1 MIELT
6 VKTLDSRNHN
16 FSVPDDMTVKQLKE
30 HIADSVSIPADSQR
44 LIYCGRVLQDEKNL
58 SEYDVNG
65 KVIHL
70 VQRAPPA
77 PQSNNTD
84 GGSVRNTASTNTRR
98 NQPWRTLF
106 QQAGTGGNAMYL
118 GAMAFPAD
126 LMDAQ
131 GITMPEPRQCLSQSR
146 LAVARNMLM
155 KARNTLVNLENPTPP
170 GSPTQETGSDTSP
183 DANMNANVTANA
195 NLSGNGNISA
205 LNEAFGNVLQTQIAQ
220 AFVAA
225 VSAAH
230 NSDPQSLTP
239 TTTRIEVVT
248 RPHHISRSHDESRS
262 TPAESTEGQSAQEG
276 AASADQQQQNA
287 SGSSSS
293 SGGRRYP
300 RTVALAELI
309 DLLQS
314 NNRRLQPFLQQYYE
328 LVRDDPVLENSER
341 QQLLFR
347 RVSEVMHFLAH
358 AYHALSDIICD
369 FSLAPPRYL
378 RCRPV
383 LIQHS
388 AVLQTGFPIQA
399 HINLSANHANNQQ
412 TSGTATGGTNESS
425 NGTTPT
431 APSAPVSQTETVQGS
446 SETVPTTAVVV
457 IDTNNSSSSSTNTS
471 SQQGQI
477 PRSQPQSSQTGG
489 RTMTLPGFEFYMDVG
504 PSSITIDSLEAT
516 VVTNA
521 NSNTSDANTGGGFS
535 WGSQTAPPEFVQ
547 TLMQALA
554 GQIIDGGSG
563 GTRAQSVSTQSST
576 TAQNAASATPTPGQN
591 SQARGNVGTHPTTAT
606 QTRSTS
612 RPHVHLPHGIQ
623 GFGSSNFDPF
633 LPCNSHH
640 IHRYRVNMQ
649 QQQQQQQAQPQQQ
662 QNQAAG
668 SQTQQEQSRPTASQP
683 HMSRQLLDL
692 LRLQQLYQER
702 DRNFLTPV
710 AETVVVTATS
720 PEPPANIEVTP
731 EAQQQPEQL
740 PGEHGNIRFTIFSQL
755 LQRLTGG
762 AAQPTTTLAD
772 FLTNM
777 PDYSYTAGESIFM
790 DVFMTLAQRLTFVDM
805 MDLGLGNPESLLRT
819 RPHLQ
824 QFVSERLL
832 QNEPLNDTTTARV
845 VTRLNNELQPYY
857 NILNNTR
864 LREDIDVVATLN
876 VYNHAV
882 LPDIIR
888 TVMEDDESTFANT
901 LMEQCKKYIQQICAI
916 VRYCCLDDI
925 DGMESIVR
933 RLVRQMTEGVPHP
946 LQAWTMTSSVVNF
959 RSYAGNLNVPVEDI
973 QRFFVYRVGD
983 TPSAPPQ
990 QPSPTPPPPPPQQLE
1005 PMETDSELAECAA
1018 VQPVEGAVSMDL
1030 PVNQSSERSNDVLW
1044 QNGLP
1049 QDWVPIITRDV
1060 QRQRRQNPQPPFSDA
1075 YLTGMPSKRRKL
1087 ITSSKPQGSLSQ
1099 VISQSM
1105 ATALGAAGMGSAP
1118 EADIVAQRA
1127 GQDPTLQAAY
1137 RDQVRSTVKNNL
1149 QKHPDFTAEK
1159 YPNTAKYFGSPK

>member
-16 FSVPDDMTVKQLKE
+16 FSVPDDITVKQLKE
-30 HIADSVSIPADSQR
+30 RIADSVSIPPDSQR

-58 SEYDVNG
+58 SEYDVHG

-70 VQRAPPA
+70 VQRAPPVPHSTNA
-77 PQSNNTD
+77 D
-84 GGSVRNTASTNTRR
+84 GGSVRNTASTNTSRR

-146 LAVARNMLM
+146 LAVARNMLN
-155 KARNTLVNLENPTPP
+155 KARNTLSRLENPNAETNSPP
-170 GSPTQETGSDTSP
+170 QEPVSDTSP
-183 DANMNANVTANA
+183 DANMNANITANA
-195 NLSGNGNISA
+195 NLNGNPNISA
-205 LNEAFGNVLQTQIAQ
+205 LNEAFGNALQTQIAQ

-225 VSAAH
+225 VSAAQ
-230 NSDPQSLTP
+230 NSDQQSATP
-239 TTTRIEVVT
+239 TATRIEVVA
-248 RPHHISRSHDESRS
+248 RPQSGSRHPTVEESAS
-262 TPAESTEGQSAQEG
+262 TPAESSEGQTSQEG
-276 AASADQQQQNA
+276 AASVDQQQQNLN
-287 SGSSSS
+287 SNTGG

-300 RTVALAELI
+300 RTVALAELM
-309 DLLQS
+309 DSLVS
-314 NNRRLQPFLQQYYE
+314 VNTRLQPFLTQYHD
-328 LVRDDPVLENSER
+328 LVRDDPVLENSEP
-341 QQLLFR
+341 QQQLFR
-347 RVSEVMHFLAH
+347 RVSEVMHFMSH

-369 FSLAPPRYL
+369 FSLPPPRYL

-412 TSGTATGGTNESS
+412 PASTVVGGTNESS
-425 NGTTPT
+425 NGTSGPAAT
-431 APSAPVSQTETVQGS
+431 APSAPMPQAAATQAS
-446 SETVPTTAVVV
+446 SEGEPPTAVVV
-457 IDTNNSSSSSTNTS
+457 IDTNTSSSTNTS
-471 SQQGQI
+471 TQQAQT

-504 PSSITIDSLEAT
+504 PGSITIDSLEAT

-521 NSNTSDANTGGGFS
+521 NSNTTDANTVGGFS
-535 WGSQTAPPEFVQ
+535 WGSQTTPPEFVQ

-563 GTRAQSVSTQSST
+563 SNRGQNVSTHST
-576 TAQNAASATPTPGQN
+576 TQNAASATPTPGQN

-606 QTRSTS
+606 QTRSTA

-640 IHRYRVNMQ
+640 IHRYRVSAQ
-649 QQQQQQQAQPQQQ
+649 QQQQQLQQQQQQQAQPQQQ
-662 QNQAAG
+662 SQSAG

-683 HMSRQLLDL
+683 TSARSQVLDFL
-692 LRLQQLYQER
+692 LRQQSYQ
-702 DRNFLTPV
+702 DRQNFFTPTG
-710 AETVVVTATS
+710 ETIVVTGSSQQPST
-720 PEPPANIEVTP
+720 NNVTP
-731 EAQQQPEQL
+731 EAQQQPERS
-740 PGEHGNIRFTIFSQL
+740 EHGNLRFTIFSQL

-832 QNEPLNDTTTARV
+832 QNEPLNPTTAARV
-845 VTRLNNELQPYY
+845 VNRLNEELQPYY

-882 LPDIIR
+882 LPNILR
-888 TVMEDDESTFANT
+888 TIMEGDSASFATT

-933 RLVRQMTEGVPHP
+933 RLVRQMTDGVPHP

-959 RSYAGNLNVPVEDI
+959 RSYAGSLNVPLEDI
-973 QRFFVYRVGD
+973 QRYFVYRVGNA
-983 TPSAPPQ
+983 PSAPQ
-990 QPSPTPPPPPPQQLE
+990 QPPAPPPPPLE
-1005 PMETDSELAECAA
+1005 PMETDSELAECAVA
-1018 VQPVEGAVSMDL
+1018 QPLEAAVSMDL
-1030 PVNQSSERSNDVLW
+1030 PVSQSTERSNDVLW

-1075 YLTGMPSKRRKL
+1075 YLSGMPSKRRKL
-1087 ITSSKPQGSLSQ
+1087 ITSAKPQGSLSQ

-1137 RDQVRSTVKNNL
+1137 RDQVRSTVKHNL

-1159 YPNTAKYFGSPK
+1159 YPNTAKYFGTPK